1 MCPGRSTRIAH
12 SPWWYTKEKVKI
24 TNQKALELLESVP
37 MADVS
42 NEANFLAP
50 LHVKG
55 RSVSTEFADPNNAR
69 LEQAKKRIA
78 AALGQ
83 SDNSDIWFEVQYNNS
98 TGVHKIKGT
107 LLNDST
113 PVKIVS

>member
-1 MCPGRSTRIAH
+1 M
-12 SPWWYTKEKVKI
+12 ENMKI
-24 TNQKALELLESVP
+24 SDSKALELLESIP
-37 MADVS
+37 MSDVS

-69 LEQAKKRIA
+69 LDAAKKRIA
-78 AALGQ
+78 EALGQ
-83 SDNSDIWFEVQYNNS
+83 TQNDNIWFEIQYNNS

-107 LLNDST
+107 LLNDSV
-113 PVKIVS
+113 PIKVVS